1 MRAGAGTLGHAPR
14 GRSPVRRGLA
24 RRSPG
29 QRAGAEA
36 GFTLIELVA
45 VLVLVGLL
53 IAFSPMALDFLVAE
67 KQLESE
73 VSRLA
78 TTIDFV
84 KCQAVLDQ
92 CAYAIR
98 VDTEKH
104 RWAVQVPREE
114 EQETTDPNEEPVTI
128 LVLDEE
134 IPDEELDWHSLPDGL
149 TLEFYEGRTP
159 FKGVYAITYEP
170 DGTVPA
176 HTLVLE
182 SNRVSS
188 LEEEDRIRSV
198 RVSFSGLV
206 SLGMGRQLG
215 EFKLTEAEL
224 GR

>member
-1 MRAGAGTLGHAPR
+1 MESRRRAVDR
-14 GRSPVRRGLA
+14 
-24 RRSPG
+24 
-29 QRAGAEA
+29 

-53 IAFSPMALDFLVAE
+53 IVFSPLALDFLVAE
-67 KQLESE
+67 KELEGE

-78 TTIDFV
+78 TTVDFV
-84 KCQAVLDQ
+84 KSQAVLDQ
-92 CAYAIR
+92 CAYAIH

-114 EQETTDPNEEPVTI
+114 EQESTDPDVEPVKI
-128 LVLDEE
+128 LVLDEDV
-134 IPDEELDWHSLPDGL
+134 PDEELEWHQLPSGIS
-149 TLEFYEGRTP
+149 LEFYEGRQP
-159 FKGVYAITYEP
+159 LKGIYAITYSP

-176 HTLVLE
+176 HTLVFD

-188 LEEEDRIRSV
+188 LDEQDRIRTV

-206 SLGMGRQLG
+206 SLGSGRALG
-215 EFKLTEAEL
+215 DFKLTEAEL